1 MQEQTK
7 SKNGNSD
14 GNQTDAVSTKIPE
27 KQAQNVE
34 TERATDGK
42 ENVRSEISVE
52 TFNAKQAAAYL
63 KKDEK
68 TIRNWI
74 KSGRLSGQKVGGS
87 WQVTKAN
94 LDAAFVE
101 EIRNKGRETEQ
112 EKEDVRP
119 LKNLENKKKTDVV
132 EQETEQ
138 EKEDPT
144 PVRPDTRYSQLEI
157 QIKDQERLL
166 TEKDQRIIEM
176 KSAQE
181 KQLTEKD
188 QRINEKSDRINDL
201 KGDREKDKELYNG
214 LLNNAQQ
221 LIQSLQSQVVQ
232 LEAPK
237 QPIKSSVETVEGN
250 FQESV
255 DRGAQA
261 KSEQQEQS
269 ASESDTAEQRAGE
282 SGKKKHRRWYWPFW
296 RF

>member
-119 LKNLENKKKTDVV
+119 LKNLENKRK
-132 EQETEQ
+132 
-138 EKEDPT
+138 
-144 PVRPDTRYSQLEI
+144 L
-157 QIKDQERLL
+157 
-166 TEKDQRIIEM
+166 M
-176 KSAQE
+176 
-181 KQLTEKD
+181 
-188 QRINEKSDRINDL
+188 
-201 KGDREKDKELYNG
+201 
-214 LLNNAQQ
+214 
-221 LIQSLQSQVVQ
+221 
-232 LEAPK
+232 
-237 QPIKSSVETVEGN
+237 
-250 FQESV
+250 
-255 DRGAQA
+255 
-261 KSEQQEQS
+261 
-269 ASESDTAEQRAGE
+269 
-282 SGKKKHRRWYWPFW
+282 
-296 RF
+296 